1 MRYEGDIYSPHIKGD
16 DYILQ
21 CTIGCSHNQC
31 TFCSMYKKKTYRVR
45 PLKEILKDIQMA
57 KKACPETEKV
67 FLADGDALTMDIE
80 DLLRILDALDRAFP
94 KLSYVGSYASARS
107 IAGKSL
113 PDLKRLRV
121 HGLCEVHL
129 GVESGDDEILQMIK
143 KGADARQMAEVS
155 RKIKESGIS
164 LFVTTILGLA
174 GKRKVRSNQH
184 ALKTAELLNEI
195 QPDGLGLLTVILQPG
210 TELFAD
216 WKNGFFTPPDDMG
229 ILQELRLLLLQLQL
243 KNTVFTTMHPSNAIV
258 LDGVFPA
265 DKERLLRQLDAVLL
279 KEGTAGLRKRETLH
293 V

>member
-31 TFCSMYKKKTYRVR
+31 TFCAMYKQKTYRR
-45 PLKEILKDIQMA
+45 RLLKEILKDIQMA
-57 KKACPETEKV
+57 KKAYPETKKV
-67 FLADGDALTMDIE
+67 FLADGDALTMPVE
-80 DLLRILDALDRAFP
+80 DLLMILDTLYKAFP
-94 KLSYVGSYASARS
+94 DLSYIGSYASARS
-107 IAGKSL
+107 IAEKSL

-129 GVESGDDEILQMIK
+129 GVESGDDEILLTVK
-143 KGADARQMAEVS
+143 KGVDARQMAVVS
-155 RKIKESGIS
+155 KKIKDSGIA
-164 LFVTTILGLA
+164 LFVTAILGLA
-174 GKRKVRSNQH
+174 GKKKVHSNRH

-216 WKNGFFTPPDDMG
+216 WKTGFFTPPGDMDV
-229 ILQELRLLLLQLQL
+229 LQELRLLLLQLQL
-243 KNTVFTTMHPSNAIV
+243 SHTVFTTMHPSNCIV
-258 LDGVFPA
+258 LDGVLPE
-265 DKERLLRQLDAVLL
+265 DKEMLLRQLDAVLL
-279 KEGTAGLRKRETLH
+279 QEGNALVRERETLH